1 MDNRDSPG
9 LWALRWS
16 RMASTQARI
25 GQQALA
31 VLDVALRV
39 PCIFII
45 DAIFNSYYDP
55 GSGWAGAM
63 GKVLVRVMGKHRK
76 VSSPPPTAAC
86 RSCERHTTNW
96 QLAYCRRVSRDVSQQ
111 CEAMSPV
118 RPSQAGLT
126 TSCSINTRHRYHWR
140 CLNSLF

>member
-1 MDNRDSPG
+1 
-9 LWALRWS
+9 
-16 RMASTQARI
+16 MASTQARI

-76 VSSPPPTAAC
+76 VSSPPTAAAC
-86 RSCERHTTNW
+86 RSCERHTTN
-96 QLAYCRRVSRDVSQQ
+96 
-111 CEAMSPV
+111 
-118 RPSQAGLT
+118 
-126 TSCSINTRHRYHWR
+126 
-140 CLNSLF
+140 

>member
-1 MDNRDSPG
+1 
-9 LWALRWS
+9 
-16 RMASTQARI
+16 MASTQARI

-63 GKVLVRVMGKHRK
+63 GKVLVRVMGKHLEGR
-76 VSSPPPTAAC
+76 C
-86 RSCERHTTNW
+86 
-96 QLAYCRRVSRDVSQQ
+96 SQQ
-111 CEAMSPV
+111 ELPNCV
-118 RPSQAGLT
+118 NNGLHNKLT
-126 TSCSINTRHRYHWR
+126 ASWLAS
-140 CLNSLF
+140 

>member
-1 MDNRDSPG
+1 MTNDRK
-9 LWALRWS
+9 ALRRS

-55 GSGWAGAM
+55 GLGWAGTMA
-63 GKVLVRVMGKHRK
+63 KVLVRVMGKHFIADK
-76 VSSPPPTAAC
+76 V
-86 RSCERHTTNW
+86 
-96 QLAYCRRVSRDVSQQ
+96 
-111 CEAMSPV
+111 
-118 RPSQAGLT
+118 
-126 TSCSINTRHRYHWR
+126 
-140 CLNSLF
+140 

>member
-1 MDNRDSPG
+1 
-9 LWALRWS
+9 
-16 RMASTQARI
+16 MASTQVRL

-63 GKVLVRVMGKHRK
+63 GKVLVRVMGEYFELQYRSLRMMSTTPSKL
-76 VSSPPPTAAC
+76 TA
-86 RSCERHTTNW
+86 
-96 QLAYCRRVSRDVSQQ
+96 
-111 CEAMSPV
+111 
-118 RPSQAGLT
+118 
-126 TSCSINTRHRYHWR
+126 SIAN
-140 CLNSLF
+140 

>member
-1 MDNRDSPG
+1 
-9 LWALRWS
+9 
-16 RMASTQARI
+16 MASTQARI

-63 GKVLVRVMGKHRK
+63 GKVLVRVMGEHLGG
-76 VSSPPPTAAC
+76 SAG
-86 RSCERHTTNW
+86 
-96 QLAYCRRVSRDVSQQ
+96 SRDVCQL
-111 CEAMSPV
+111 CEDLSPV
-118 RPSQAGLT
+118 RPTEAVGAG
-126 TSCSINTRHRYHWR
+126 SI
-140 CLNSLF
+140 

>member
-1 MDNRDSPG
+1 
-9 LWALRWS
+9 
-16 RMASTQARI
+16 MASTQARL

-63 GKVLVRVMGKHRK
+63 GKVLVRVMGKHAK
-76 VSSPPPTAAC
+76 VLESRTGA
-86 RSCERHTTNW
+86 SCLCQQQPATW
-96 QLAYCRRVSRDVSQQ
+96 QLAALRRV
-111 CEAMSPV
+111 
-118 RPSQAGLT
+118 GLCHL
-126 TSCSINTRHRYHWR
+126 SDRLKPI
-140 CLNSLF
+140 

>member
-1 MDNRDSPG
+1 
-9 LWALRWS
+9 
-16 RMASTQARI
+16 MASPQARI

-63 GKVLVRVMGKHRK
+63 GKVLVRVMGKHFK
-76 VSSPPPTAAC
+76 VHRPAQEPP
-86 RSCERHTTNW
+86 N
-96 QLAYCRRVSRDVSQQ
+96 
-111 CEAMSPV
+111 PV
-118 RPSQAGLT
+118 
-126 TSCSINTRHRYHWR
+126 N
-140 CLNSLF
+140 NN

>member
-1 MDNRDSPG
+1 
-9 LWALRWS
+9 
-16 RMASTQARI
+16 MASPQARI

-63 GKVLVRVMGKHRK
+63 GKVLVRVTGKNVEVLTSCREQ
-76 VSSPPPTAAC
+76 PPCRVNKRLTASLAAAALAVTLAG
-86 RSCERHTTNW
+86 SVKERH
-96 QLAYCRRVSRDVSQQ
+96 LSERLK
-111 CEAMSPV
+111 P
-118 RPSQAGLT
+118 L
-126 TSCSINTRHRYHWR
+126 
-140 CLNSLF
+140 

>member
-1 MDNRDSPG
+1 
-9 LWALRWS
+9 
-16 RMASTQARI
+16 MASTQARI

-63 GKVLVRVMGKHRK
+63 GKVLVRVLGELLLLLFIIILLRRLRISVNNKL
-76 VSSPPPTAAC
+76 TA
-86 RSCERHTTNW
+86 S
-96 QLAYCRRVSRDVSQQ
+96 
-111 CEAMSPV
+111 
-118 RPSQAGLT
+118 
-126 TSCSINTRHRYHWR
+126 
-140 CLNSLF
+140 

>member
-1 MDNRDSPG
+1 
-9 LWALRWS
+9 
-16 RMASTQARI
+16 MASSQVRL

-63 GKVLVRVMGKHRK
+63 GKVLVRVMGEYLK
-76 VSSPPPTAAC
+76 VQNRSLHIVSTTAK
-86 RSCERHTTNW
+86 
-96 QLAYCRRVSRDVSQQ
+96 
-111 CEAMSPV
+111 
-118 RPSQAGLT
+118 LT
-126 TSCSINTRHRYHWR
+126 DS
-140 CLNSLF
+140 

>member
-1 MDNRDSPG
+1 
-9 LWALRWS
+9 
-16 RMASTQARI
+16 MASTQARI

-86 RSCERHTTNW
+86 RSCERHTTN
-96 QLAYCRRVSRDVSQQ
+96 
-111 CEAMSPV
+111 
-118 RPSQAGLT
+118 
-126 TSCSINTRHRYHWR
+126 
-140 CLNSLF
+140 

>member
-1 MDNRDSPG
+1 
-9 LWALRWS
+9 
-16 RMASTQARI
+16 MASAQARI

-63 GKVLVRVMGKHRK
+63 GKVLVRVTGKPLGGRG
-76 VSSPPPTAAC
+76 SPQAA
-86 RSCERHTTNW
+86 RGKP
-96 QLAYCRRVSRDVSQQ
+96 D
-111 CEAMSPV
+111 
-118 RPSQAGLT
+118 G
-126 TSCSINTRHRYHWR
+126 
-140 CLNSLF
+140 

>member
-1 MDNRDSPG
+1 
-9 LWALRWS
+9 
-16 RMASTQARI
+16 MASTQARI

-63 GKVLVRVMGKHRK
+63 GKVLVRVMGKHLGG
-76 VSSPPPTAAC
+76 SAEPTTSRPASRA
-86 RSCERHTTNW
+86 SCDVC
-96 QLAYCRRVSRDVSQQ
+96 QL
-111 CEAMSPV
+111 CEDLSPV
-118 RPSQAGLT
+118 RPTEAV
-126 TSCSINTRHRYHWR
+126 
-140 CLNSLF
+140 